1 MNFCYDL
8 RRPEQLEDEPSM
20 EYTRKNILNMDT
32 MSPEGLQV
40 SYSNNIAAS
49 GMIDFISSNY
59 FLSGSALFSEGHY
72 GKAFTILRHPAEL
85 STSLFFHRRKYIEA
99 WQKMPFHD
107 YVASD
112 GYMDNWLTRQ
122 LTGTMPWVELTERH
136 LEQAKLTM
144 SSKIFV
150 GVLTEMEE
158 TLRQLRAH
166 FGWED
171 QEQKSWPE
179 GFTKEENCE
188 SMHLKDI
195 ANKNKHPD
203 IPGGHGGRTWK
214 LLIEKDKWDMGLY
227 YYGLELFS
235 AQRNRYPPPGEK
247 LEEADIVE

>member
-1 MNFCYDL
+1 
-8 RRPEQLEDEPSM
+8 M

-40 SYSNNIAAS
+40 SYENNIAAS

-171 QEQKSWPE
+171 QEQKS
-179 GFTKEENCE
+179 
-188 SMHLKDI
+188 
-195 ANKNKHPD
+195 
-203 IPGGHGGRTWK
+203 
-214 LLIEKDKWDMGLY
+214 
-227 YYGLELFS
+227 
-235 AQRNRYPPPGEK
+235 
-247 LEEADIVE
+247 